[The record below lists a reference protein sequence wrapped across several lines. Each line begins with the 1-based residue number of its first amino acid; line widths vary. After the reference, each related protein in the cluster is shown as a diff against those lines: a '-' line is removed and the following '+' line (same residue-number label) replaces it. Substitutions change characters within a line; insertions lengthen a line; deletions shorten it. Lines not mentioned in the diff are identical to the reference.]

1 MLPQDSMKNVIVI
14 GAGLSGLV
22 CAQKLRH
29 AGVDVTI
36 VEKSAGVGGRMATRR
51 IQGTWVD
58 HGAQYITVRSDTF
71 ARFIHKLEHEGI
83 VQEWTRT
90 IYKLTPEGLL
100 APDADDM
107 YPRYSSSQGMTAIAK
122 HLAEGQNIKLGKR
135 IVAVDVKDGRWH
147 LTCEDGE
154 ALKAAAV
161 VATMP
166 APQFLPLFEAVL
178 SKAPTFLKT
187 VKMVK
192 FAPCIAIMAGYSS
205 QQEIPPE
212 WQAITCTDDPMLS
225 WIGLDSSKHSTDST
239 QPVFVF
245 QSTAEFARQSLEEHD
260 LEIAGKPL
268 LEQVSYHLAPW
279 FSQPEWWQVHR
290 WHYALAQEALGV
302 ACLSTELPLP
312 LVCAGDWCAGENLE
326 GAYQSGCEA
335 AMSLLEMLA

>member
-1 MLPQDSMKNVIVI
+1 MRNVVVI

-22 CAQKLRH
+22 CAQHLRH
-29 AGVDVTI
+29 AGVEVTI

-51 IQGTWVD
+51 MQGTWVD
-58 HGAQYITVRSDTF
+58 HGAQYITVRSEAF
-71 ARFIHKLEHEGI
+71 SRFINKLIDRGI
-83 VQEWTRT
+83 VREWTRT
-90 IYKLTPEGLL
+90 IYKLTPEGLV
-100 APDADDM
+100 APDADEM
-107 YPRYSSSQGMTAIAK
+107 YPRYSCPEGMTAIAK

-135 IVAVDVKDGRWH
+135 IVTVEIKDGRWN

-154 ALKAAAV
+154 AIAAEAV

-166 APQFLPLFEAVL
+166 APQFLPLFESVL

-187 VKMVK
+187 VKLVK
-192 FAPCIAIMAGYSS
+192 FAPCITIMAGYSN
-205 QQEIPPE
+205 QQEIPQE
-212 WQAITCTDDPMLS
+212 WQAISCTDDPILS
-225 WIGLDSSKHSTDST
+225 WIGLDSSKHGSHSS

-245 QSTAEFARQSLEEHD
+245 QSTAEFAQQSLEERN
-260 LEIAGKPL
+260 LEIAGKQL

-279 FSQPEWWQVHR
+279 FNQPEWWQVHR
-290 WHYALAQEALGV
+290 WHYAFVQESLGV

-326 GAYQSGCEA
+326 GAFQSGSEA